1 MRPKPL
7 ILIILDGWGYRAE
20 TKANAIALAHKP
32 NYDRL
37 LREYPNTL
45 IHTSGKFVGLPD
57 GQMGNSEVGHL
68 NIGAGRIV
76 HMDSTRIELMIQ
88 NGEFFTNPVLLD
100 AMKNARAGGRRLH
113 LFGLLSD
120 GGVHSYQTHLYA
132 LLRMAKQNGVDRVF
146 VHAFMDGRDTL
157 PTNGAG
163 YVEQLQQKMREY
175 NTGKIASVNG
185 RYYAM
190 DRDRR
195 WERIAKAFNAMV
207 YGNGEA
213 AKYVDPVQG
222 VKDSY
227 NKDVT
232 DEFIVPFVCVDNR
245 GEPLATIRNDD
256 SCICFNFRA
265 DRVRQITRALA
276 RNSGLNP
283 KAGTDLPGAADL
295 DAVIPR
301 DKVPN
306 NLHYVCMTQYDK
318 NFSLPVVIPPE
329 SMANILANVMG
340 QANLRNLRVAE
351 TEKYAHVTYFFNGGV
366 EQPFPGEDRVMVPSP
381 KVATYDLKPEM
392 SAAGIA
398 DAVIKATEEGTFDV
412 MIVNFA
418 NADMVGHSGK
428 IEPTVKAVETV
439 DACLGRIEKAVRA
452 KGGAMLITADHGN
465 AEMMIDPATG
475 GPHTAHTT
483 NPVPFIVVAENG
495 KQFTLRSDGS
505 LRDISP
511 TILGMLGLPEPKEM
525 TGHDLRVPLKK

>member
-1 MRPKPL
+1 MPTPKPL

-20 TKANAIALAHKP
+20 TKANAIALARKP
-32 NYDRL
+32 VYDRL

-45 IHTSGKFVGLPD
+45 IQTSGPYVGLPD

-88 NGEFFTNPVLLD
+88 NGEFFKHPVLFD
-100 AMKNARAGGRRLH
+100 AMKNARTDGRQLH

-120 GGVHSYQTHLYA
+120 GGVHSYQTHLHA
-132 LLRMAKQNGVDRVF
+132 LLKMAKQNEVERVF

-163 YVEQLQQKMREY
+163 YLEQLQQKIREY
-175 NTGKIASVNG
+175 NTGKIASVSG

-195 WERIAKAFNAMV
+195 WERIAKAFDAMV
-207 YGNGEA
+207 YGNAEGG
-213 AKYVDPVQG
+213 KYVDPVQG
-222 VKDSY
+222 VKESY

-245 GEPLATIRNDD
+245 GEPLATIRDED

-283 KAGTDLPGAADL
+283 EGGRDLPGAEDL
-295 DAVIPR
+295 DAVISR
-301 DKVPN
+301 ERVPK
-306 NLHYVCMTQYDK
+306 NLHYVCMTRYDK
-318 NFSLPVVIPPE
+318 KFTLPVVVPPE
-329 SMANILANVMG
+329 SLENILANVM
-340 QANLRNLRVAE
+340 ANLKLRNLRVAE

-366 EQPFPGEDRVMVPSP
+366 EQPFPGEDRVLVPSP
-381 KVATYDLKPEM
+381 KVPTYDLKPEM

-398 DAVIKATEEGTFDV
+398 EAVVKAVEGGTFDV
-412 MIVNFA
+412 
-418 NADMVGHSGK
+418 
-428 IEPTVKAVETV
+428 
-439 DACLGRIEKAVRA
+439 
-452 KGGAMLITADHGN
+452 
-465 AEMMIDPATG
+465 
-475 GPHTAHTT
+475 
-483 NPVPFIVVAENG
+483 
-495 KQFTLRSDGS
+495 
-505 LRDISP
+505 
-511 TILGMLGLPEPKEM
+511 
-525 TGHDLRVPLKK
+525 